1 MKQRI
6 AVLNDR
12 KIPMHLR
19 ILDSSYNPGESQE
32 KFYTLQPAEMKLVEF
47 DIPEG
52 STPWLKIWEDNTA
65 MLSYISAGFNF

>member
-32 KFYTLQPAEMKLVEF
+32 NYTLQPAEMKLVEI

-52 STPWLKIWEDNTA
+52 STPWLKILEDNTA